1 MKNEEVNVPLSRR
14 ERQILDIVYCRGRV
28 TVAEVRGDLPDAP
41 GYSAVRA
48 LLAIMVEKG
57 HLKVEVEG
65 PRYVYRPA
73 RPKRKAAQ
81 SALDRVTEVF
91 FGGSVEDVVAGLL
104 DGNRGRLSDED
115 LERIQEMIERARERG
130 R

>member
-1 MKNEEVNVPLSRR
+1 MKEESIKPLSRR
-14 ERQILDIVYCRGRV
+14 ERQILDIVYRRGRV
-28 TVAEVRGDLPDAP
+28 TAADVRRELPDAP

-48 LLAIMVEKG
+48 LLSIMVEKG
-57 HLKVEVEG
+57 HLKVEEEG
-65 PRYVYRPA
+65 PRYVYWPA
-73 RPKRKAAQ
+73 RPKSKAAQ

-115 LERIQEMIERARERG
+115 LERIQEMIACARERG